1 MGIMAGDSRAQGMGA
16 RSAGVRGRHRRGRK
30 RQRPPRSLPMVDDV
44 GDQRRALGQ
53 TTGGWVRALGWM
65 GNGVRWARSVPGLEI
80 G

>member
-1 MGIMAGDSRAQGMGA
+1 MAGGSKAQGMAAPSAGA
-16 RSAGVRGRHRRGRK
+16 RGWHRRGRE

-44 GDQRRALGQ
+44 GGRRRAPGQ

-65 GNGVRWARSVPGLEI
+65 GNGVRWAGSVPGLEI